1 VLKRFDATKLYT
13 LACQDVVE
21 RFHLLLVLAFVVV
34 EEMGN
39 RCAGS
44 RTRAARAC
52 LPAWRRAGPGC
63 GASIPLATPGL
74 PVGSPFAPPAPPPIT
89 PPPHTTTN
97 SGSRSPNPVLLAG
110 CARIYAGEVVIDV
123 IKHAVLG
130 KFNEI
135 RWVLALLP
143 APCMPCTLE
152 PLHPP
157 PAHPA
162 TLASPTTLTPS
173 PHICTP
179 AFAPPHP
186 PPSPPQAGRVPR
198 IHA

>member
-34 EEMGN
+34 EEMG
-39 RCAGS
+39 
-44 RTRAARAC
+44 
-52 LPAWRRAGPGC
+52 
-63 GASIPLATPGL
+63 
-74 PVGSPFAPPAPPPIT
+74 
-89 PPPHTTTN
+89 N